1 MAKRLQA
8 PKEYAS
14 EWLLN
19 TAEGDVGSWSAL
31 DESGARSP
39 PPSLKAC
46 PAHCIQGG
54 DERGLT

>member
-39 PPSLKAC
+39 PPFPCKPP
-46 PAHCIQGG
+46 PALHGYRGG
-54 DERGLT
+54 

>member
-39 PPSLKAC
+39 PPF
-46 PAHCIQGG
+46 P
-54 DERGLT
+54 